1 MRNKLMLNADGKP
14 SEAREQMTFFSY
26 VNMKAGTD
34 DKYKMIFAVANGGS
48 RHKLEAINLKR
59 QGVLAGVPDIFV
71 DVPVGK
77 YHGLRIE
84 MKVGKNKPTDKQKEM
99 IERYNKMGYKAAVC
113 YGAAAAIETL
123 EDYLKGE

>member
-1 MRNKLMLNADGKP
+1 MINANGKP
-14 SEAREQMTFFSY
+14 NEAREQMTFFSY
-26 VNMKAGTD
+26 VNMKACTD

-84 MKVGKNKPTDKQKEM
+84 LKVGKNKATEKQKEM
-99 IERYNKMGYKAAVC
+99 IERYNKMGYKAVVC
-113 YGAAAAIETL
+113 YGADEAIKTL